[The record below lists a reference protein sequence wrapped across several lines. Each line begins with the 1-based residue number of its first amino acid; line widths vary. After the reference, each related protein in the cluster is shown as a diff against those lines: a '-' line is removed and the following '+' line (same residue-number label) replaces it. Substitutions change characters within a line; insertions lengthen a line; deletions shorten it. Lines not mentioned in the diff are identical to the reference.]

1 MDRFRPSAR
10 VLPKDLHDTSGC
22 AVDYDHDGSVDNHNF
37 ILSIWEAVVIDLD
50 G

>member
-22 AVDYDHDGSVDNHNF
+22 AVDDDHDGSVDNHNF